1 VSDAI
6 RCSRVGGD
14 TLAERELFASIDD
27 VTRRA
32 VEARLASA
40 PVDDSVLS
48 GDLRVEA
55 TWQGGEDLD
64 LALLDGDGQRMS
76 WLGAPTRAVISARDV
91 TARDRE
97 GLAVRGAKPGEYLV
111 EVVRAQNGDAPLSGE
126 LLVSAAGATR
136 RVPFTLS
143 GTRERVALIR
153 LRMTAHLEPL
163 RGEGLGRPF

>member
-1 VSDAI
+1 
-6 RCSRVGGD
+6 
-14 TLAERELFASIDD
+14 
-27 VTRRA
+27 
-32 VEARLASA
+32 
-40 PVDDSVLS
+40 
-48 GDLRVEA
+48 
-55 TWQGGEDLD
+55 
-64 LALLDGDGQRMS
+64 MS

>member
-6 RCSRVGGD
+6 RCSRTGGD
-14 TLAERELFASIDD
+14 TLAERELFASLND

-32 VEARLASA
+32 VEARLASP

-97 GLAVRGAKPGEYLV
+97 GLAIRGAKPGEYLV
-111 EVVRAQNGDAPLSGE
+111 EIVRSQSGGAPLSGE
-126 LLVSAAGATR
+126 LVVSAAGATR
-136 RVPFTLS
+136 RISFKLS
-143 GTRERVALIR
+143 GTRERIALIR
-153 LRMTAHLEPL
+153 LRLVPHLEPL
-163 RGEGLGRPF
+163 RSDGLGRPF